1 MRLDGIGGKGSG
13 KKGNSV
19 FYVNHGV
26 QIEREYTS
34 HVSNPSTA
42 NQVTQRSR
50 FKLASQVSAVLEP
63 SIVIPRKGI
72 QSPRNLFV
80 KKNMGYFY
88 GSTDGAQVSYE
99 NLQLTGGA
107 VGLPEI
113 VLQRLTPDELD
124 VALAASV
131 NNLVSHVVWD
141 IYQKTDD
148 GLVRWKD
155 SKVVEVKA
163 GTLNGDATFTDME
176 GSLVVYAYGIKA
188 RNAKALAKFGNYQVE
203 DARDIAKLV
212 ANRTIEVKD
221 YMFTATR
228 GTSLGEGAS
237 QNTIPDEGEALV
249 YLSAF
254 NGGEIKVTQE
264 GESPINITNAV
275 FSVGLGDGIT
285 LEAVTPNDFEF
296 KGWYYN
302 GAQQPFSRQSPITLT
317 VSAMLDIVAV
327 FSYVGG
333 GGLE

>member
-13 KKGNSV
+13 KKGSSV
-19 FYVNHGV
+19 YYVNHGV

-34 HVSNPSTA
+34 HVSNPSTV

-88 GSTDGAQVSYE
+88 GSADGAQVTYE
-99 NLQLTGGA
+99 NLQLTGGS
-107 VGLPEI
+107 VGLPYI
-113 VLQRLTPDELD
+113 NAQRDASDKLSLGFAD
-124 VALAASV
+124 VV
-131 NNLVSHVVWD
+131 NKQVTHVVWD
-141 IYQKTDD
+141 VYTKTDD
-148 GLVRWKD
+148 GLLRW
-155 SKVVEVKA
+155 SASAVVEASGESVD
-163 GTLNGDATFTDME
+163 GFVEIPNCP
-176 GSLVVYAYGIKA
+176 GSLVIFGYGIKA
-188 RNAKALAKFGNYQVE
+188 RNAKALAKFGNYHVE

-212 ANRTIEVKD
+212 ANRTIEAKD

-237 QNTIPDEGEALV
+237 HNTMPDEGEALV

-254 NGGEIKVTQE
+254 NGGQIKVTQE
-264 GESPINITNAV
+264 GESPVTISNAV
-275 FSVGLGDGIT
+275 FSIGLGDGVS
-285 LEAVTPNDFEF
+285 LEAVTPSDYDFV
-296 KGWYYN
+296 GWYYN
-302 GAQQPFSRQSPITLT
+302 GAQQPFSRDNAITLT

-327 FSYVGG
+327 FTYTGG